1 MEASAGDR
9 RVKASPSRLPAR
21 ALSGLRM
28 PLTSVPGAGMAL
40 YCHQSSSLA
49 STRRGTFRE
58 ILGIPWL
65 VFPVFRTWHSH
76 GWGLGSVP
84 GWGTEILQASQHG
97 HERKKKKKKGKKN
110 SSKDITWCSISETV
124 ISNMQVD
131 KGLAHVHRTP
141 VHQEK
146 ENVNMDQDLSRH
158 VTRE

>member
-1 MEASAGDR
+1 MAGAW
-9 RVKASPSRLPAR
+9 V
-21 ALSGLRM
+21 
-28 PLTSVPGAGMAL
+28 
-40 YCHQSSSLA
+40 QSLA
-49 STRRGTFRE
+49 GELRSCR
-58 ILGIPWL
+58 P
-65 VFPVFRTWHSH
+65 HSMAMK
-76 GWGLGSVP
+76 G
-84 GWGTEILQASQHG
+84 
-97 HERKKKKKKGKKN
+97 KKKKERKKN